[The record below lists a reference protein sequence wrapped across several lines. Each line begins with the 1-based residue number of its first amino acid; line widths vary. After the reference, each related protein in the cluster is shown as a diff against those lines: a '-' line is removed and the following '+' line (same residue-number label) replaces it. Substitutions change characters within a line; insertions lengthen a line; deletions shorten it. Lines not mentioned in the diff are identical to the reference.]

1 MRSAVM
7 ERYFKPLNRARDGID
22 LHNPHGQLTKVVP
35 TSSIKEAN
43 KAVSTVIVKQGA
55 KRQE

>member
-1 MRSAVM
+1 MH
-7 ERYFKPLNRARDGID
+7 ARDGID
-22 LHNPHGQLTKVVP
+22 HGIDIPNPHGELTKVVP